1 MKEAQ
6 NYLYTSKL
14 NISGTTIVSN
24 DFDIYSHENVLYF
37 ETLFFIAQ
45 ISNDKSFII
54 QTMKEILRM
63 INSQTLSLKS
73 I

>member
-6 NYLYTSKL
+6 YLYTSKL

-37 ETLFFIAQ
+37 ETLFFISQ
-45 ISNDKSFII
+45 IDNKFFSSH
-54 QTMKEILRM
+54 
-63 INSQTLSLKS
+63 TLGRKYYE
-73 I
+73 